1 MSSIILIPSGGDLA
15 PGHLS
20 DVLPVTM
27 TLGSRRPVGLWLNGL
42 GCFLVSP
49 KALRIFDVCIVYAKL
64 TDL

>member
-27 TLGSRRPVGLWLNGL
+27 TLGSRRPVGPSARG
-42 GCFLVSP
+42 
-49 KALRIFDVCIVYAKL
+49 
-64 TDL
+64 